1 MGRAG
6 PAEWETTQA
15 VDHHCH
21 PLRRWPPLLTAFD
34 LRAAFSEALDP
45 RFVRE
50 HTPCTAA
57 YRSALRRLGEE
68 LGCAPTEEAILE
80 VRSREDPAAY
90 GNQLLGRSRTGI
102 MLLDHGFAGDDV
114 FTVAEHRA
122 QVSIPQRE
130 IVRLES
136 LGEKLLARCEGPG
149 EWFGAVREG
158 LRSAVAEGA
167 VAVKTIAAYRSGL

>member
-68 LGCAPTEEAILE
+68 LGCAPPEEAI
-80 VRSREDPAAY
+80 RELRRREGPAAH
-90 GNQLLGRSRTGI
+90 GNQLLGRRRAGLR
-102 MLLDHGFAGDDV
+102 LLRPPLAGDDHL
-114 FTVAEHRA
+114 T
-122 QVSIPQRE
+122 
-130 IVRLES
+130 
-136 LGEKLLARCEGPG
+136 
-149 EWFGAVREG
+149 GA
-158 LRSAVAEGA
+158 
-167 VAVKTIAAYRSGL
+167 